1 MSYAILSFFKHSKID
16 YIYEKDADKIIYP
29 CFDCSQEATLNIEST
44 AWICSYCNRNGLLY
58 DLIKEAKDANSQKQ
72 KNGKLYHPKKELHA
86 ILKSIDQ
93 LIGQEATMSSQLNNL
108 KGNIQMLFH
117 YYEGKE
123 KPLTRSNE

>member
-16 YIYEKDADKIIYP
+16 YIYEKEADKIIYP
-29 CFDCSQEATLNIEST
+29 CFDCSKEATLNTEST
-44 AWICSYCNRNGLLY
+44 AWICNHCKRSGLLY
-58 DLIKEAKDANSQKQ
+58 DLIKEAKDINIQKQ
-72 KNGKLYHPKKELHA
+72 KKGKLYHPKKELHA

-93 LIGQEATMSSQLNNL
+93 LIGKEDTISSQLNNL